1 MFCIVL
7 FFLWSYK
14 IGENEIFIWREYGYI
29 CLNFIDNIKYRNIY
43 NIICMYIRLVKYK
56 YILEKK
62 NVYYMYFV
70 FGYVIIKLLYYN
82 GNYDWKRFYISGI
95 KIN

>member
-1 MFCIVL
+1 MPCIVL
-7 FFLWSYK
+7 FFLWSHK
-14 IGENEIFIWREYGYI
+14 IGENEISIWREYGYI
-29 CLNFIDNIKYRNIY
+29 CPNSTDNIKYRNIH

-62 NVYYMYFV
+62 NVHYMHFAS
-70 FGYVIIKLLYYN
+70 GYVIIKLLLHN
-82 GNYDWKRFYISGI
+82 GNYDWKRPYISGI

>member
-1 MFCIVL
+1 MPCIVL
-7 FFLWSYK
+7 FFLWSHK
-14 IGENEIFIWREYGYI
+14 IGENEISIWREYGYI
-29 CLNFIDNIKYRNIY
+29 CPNSTDNIKYRNIH

-62 NVYYMYFV
+62 NVHYMHFAS
-70 FGYVIIKLLYYN
+70 GYVIIKLLKHN
-82 GNYDWKRFYISGI
+82 GNYDWKRPYISGI

>member
-14 IGENEIFIWREYGYI
+14 IGENENGYI

-70 FGYVIIKLLYYN
+70 FGYVIIKIL
-82 GNYDWKRFYISGI
+82 
-95 KIN
+95 